1 MNQSGNGS
9 VNGLSGSPGIVR
21 SLSGQSPEF
30 IQVPVIEFVG
40 QCLVQQCLNSLVPA
54 SRFLGCE
61 VEYFTHV
68 NCSVKLWARYPPSDY
83 PPV

>member
-9 VNGLSGSPGIVR
+9 VNGLSGSPGVVR

-30 IQVPVIEFVG
+30 IQVPVIEFAG
-40 QCLVQQCLNSLVPA
+40 QCLVQQCLNTLVPA
-54 SRFLGCE
+54 SRFPGCE

-68 NCSVKLWARYPPSDY
+68 NCSVEQWAKYPPGGY